1 MIYLDNAATTWPKP
15 EAVYETL
22 GSFLRTAGANPGRA
36 GHRMAAD
43 AASAIAACRLR
54 MARLLN
60 APSPERIIF
69 TSGATEG
76 LNLAISGLV
85 RPGDRVATTTMEHNS
100 VARPLRSVEER
111 GAEVRK
117 IGVKGGVLDLDALQ
131 EAAAGSR
138 LLAITHASN
147 VNGAVQPIAE
157 CATIAHEAGALLLV
171 DASQTAGTMPIDVQA
186 LNVDVLAIPGHKGLL
201 GPPGTGALYLG
212 PRVPVDQL
220 QPSRSGGTGF
230 RSEEDRQPDELPY
243 RYESG
248 TGNTVGIAA
257 LGAALEYLERRG
269 VSDITRH
276 ESGLVGRLIA
286 GLAEIE
292 GVTVYGAENA
302 ADQAAVISLTVE
314 GWQPSDVGAVLD
326 QSFDIACRT
335 GLHCAPDAC
344 RTLGVYPGGTVRL
357 SPGPFSSEDDIDV
370 AIAAVAEIASSP
382 FR

>member
-60 APSPERIIF
+60 APAPERIIF

-85 RPGDRVATTTMEHNS
+85 RPGDRVVTTTMEHNS

-230 RSEEDRQPDELPY
+230 RSEEDRQPEELPY

-269 VSDITRH
+269 VSDIKRH
-276 ESGLVGRLIA
+276 ESGLVGRLTA

-292 GVTVYGAENA
+292 GVTVYGAENG

-326 QSFDIACRT
+326 QSFGIACRT

-357 SPGPFSSEDDIDV
+357 SPGPFSTEDDIDV